1 MMMMMVMMM
10 MMMKAQS
17 QEGDNSDGRSC
28 REIHKSWKPEFQQPT
43 EIIHLINHFNF
54 ENEQPEKKAL
64 FIQQVSHRKDKF
76 AFIWQKYENGYGKV
90 RFLYPVYSRTFREK
104 SFSVVQES
112 FLSSSSPQ
120 SWKKFSLKLSF
131 LSARGPFLEKKKT
144 LETLKN
150 LIQK

>member
-120 SWKKFSLKLSF
+120 S
-131 LSARGPFLEKKKT
+131 
-144 LETLKN
+144 
-150 LIQK
+150 